1 MSSLY
6 ELTQD
11 FRSLFDQYEAIA
23 EIEFEPDGK
32 GGFLDDDGNP
42 VDPAAVRAAM
52 AEAWFDTLDG
62 METELTEKAG
72 NVAVYIKNLKAE
84 YGAIEAEKKRLEARL
99 RAKKSTAERMEKY
112 LWDCLETAKLFKIE
126 TPRVCVSL
134 KNNPP
139 SLEFTDENAFLGW
152 AESHDRDDLL
162 KRTDPVPRKDVI
174 KKLIKSGEEIPY
186 TEIVQ
191 KKSIV
196 IK

>member
-42 VDPAAVRAAM
+42 VDPAAARAAM

-112 LWDCLETAKLFKIE
+112 LWDCLETAHLSKIE
-126 TPRVCVSL
+126 TPQASVSF
-134 KNNPP
+134 KDNPP
-139 SLEFTDENAFLGW
+139 SLQFTDENAFIGW
-152 AESHDRDDLL
+152 AENHDRDDLL

>member
-62 METELTEKAG
+62 MECELTEKAG
-72 NVAVYIKNLKAE
+72 KVAEYIKNTEAE
-84 YGAIEAEKKRLEARL
+84 YKAIEAEKKRLEARL
-99 RAKKSTAERMEKY
+99 RAKKSTAERMKKY

-139 SLEFTDENAFLGW
+139 SLQFTDENAFIGW
-152 AESHDRDDLL
+152 AENHDRDDLL
-162 KRTDPVPRKDVI
+162 KRIDPVPRKDVI
-174 KKLIKSGEEIPY
+174 KKLIKAGEEIPY